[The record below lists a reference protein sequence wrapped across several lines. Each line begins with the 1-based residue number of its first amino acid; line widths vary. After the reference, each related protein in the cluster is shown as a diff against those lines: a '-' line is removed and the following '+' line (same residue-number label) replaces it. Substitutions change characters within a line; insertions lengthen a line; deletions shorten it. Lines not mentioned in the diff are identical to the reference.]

1 MLHCGM
7 PWTKEYYEANKE
19 EILRKRK
26 EWREV
31 NKDRVNKRAKELR
44 DKRKGP
50 KKKTKKQVYE
60 FAKYNQFCA
69 DCGGIFPGCV
79 YDFDHVRGEKS
90 FSVSQWASKDITLE
104 MLMSEIAKC
113 DVVCSNCHRVRTWK
127 RKGESRKK
135 LDGEAEKRK
144 QFIENLKA
152 TSPCL
157 DCGKH
162 FHPHAMDFDH
172 VPERGPKMFGMYHGH
187 YQSWDDLHAE
197 IAKCDVICSNCHRIR
212 TKSRGRVKRNP

>member
-1 MLHCGM
+1 M

-26 EWREV
+26 EWRKA

-44 DKRKGP
+44 DKRNGP
-50 KKKTKKQVYE
+50 KKQTDYALKKKIYL
-60 FAKYNQFCA
+60 FAKSDQFCA
-69 DCGGIFPGCV
+69 DCGGLFPEYM
-79 YDFDHVRGEKS
+79 YDLDHVVGEKV
-90 FSVSQWASKDITLE
+90 FKISQWSSKDVTPQ
-104 MLMSEIAKC
+104 MLMDEIDKC
-113 DVVCSNCHRVRTWK
+113 QVVCSNCHRVRTWK
-127 RKGESRKK
+127 RRGESRKK

-157 DCGKH
+157 DCGKF

-172 VPERGPKMFGMYHGH
+172 VPERGPKSFGLYHGH
-187 YQSWDDLHAE
+187 YQSWDGLYAE
-197 IAKCDVICSNCHRIR
+197 IAKCDLVCSNCHRTR
-212 TKSRGRVKRNP
+212 TKARGRAKKSP